1 MEPVEDPHKSAPVIR
16 GGSDARQRLPP
27 VVRRASFPDD
37 LVAAGDPNF
46 TWRGDSGG
54 EAHPRAAYS
63 SLHSVGPADDA
74 LLVPAATASL
84 NLSLGPPRAL
94 LPSSRQRARDTFVE
108 SLPAVA
114 MDVADAAAT
123 ATVHRD
129 DQTGDGN
136 LTVRTFMFP
145 LPADESAS
153 PRPGFK
159 RGRGLPD
166 EDEDEDDD
174 DDGDDEVQGRE
185 RPSRSSS
192 SPSSAGV
199 ARLSTAKFAGQG
211 SGGSG
216 KNSEGPSRGK
226 LSRRRGEPVDAALPT
241 EIRRIASGARLAAPS
256 LVPQACADLYRQG
269 LSPESRFPQPVKNA
283 HTTES
288 PPPLTPALPRP
299 VGPHI
304 TQRDR
309 VHMSFARGPQAPQF
323 PQPPPPPFLGG
334 STGVASSAA
343 TASSAAAAA
352 PATTVAASG
361 GWNCPDGS
369 SLLMHRRLPPVADA
383 GTGLGARGGDE
394 RGPHAL
400 GAEDEQRTTADA
412 AGGGEHGWQWHTRL
426 RRARTEGR
434 LLGEV
439 SSHNSNTF
447 AAGDERMA
455 GPLGLARL
463 EWQGLLAAGAGA
475 RFGGAEE
482 RIAALLRGA
491 GGNATDS
498 GNGGGETGVK
508 RGATFLT
515 PRTESSGPGWQLA
528 QQQINAAAIVSAAAA
543 GIALSTHQRQTAQE
557 LAEAQPVAQPS
568 PPLLPRLPAQHPS
581 GGALLSPHGVCPR
594 RVSSFDSSLM
604 SHKVPP
610 PLPRAASYHDPPPAP
625 TAAAVAAEGR
635 AGGAG
640 YGGSAADVGGR
651 RGSETVGGGGA
662 SVSRSG
668 RAGGGSTAT
677 GTTGA
682 GGGGGSKGRLWCGE
696 EGYKCKDCGMRFTNA
711 QALGGHMTAHT
722 KRRRSN
728 FASYSFSDM
737 GSGGSTAFAM
747 AGPTSI
753 APPAVPAATPLGLTT
768 PPAAIPSGAPL
779 THAASAAAA
788 AYLASAG
795 AGAAAIGGTV
805 PSVHA
810 HAVATVAEPVLGSL
824 LGLGLGGAGS
834 MGVMRGSGRDVGGHS
849 LQEQRSAAAR
859 QQMVA
864 GGRADLG
871 SGIGVGSSRERVG
884 RGFEARSGRGDG
896 GEELEWSPM
905 GMQRQRLV
913 QASESSQPTVQFKSD
928 PSDLSAPELVSA
940 RAWCQLERSSGGA
953 STPLAAGLS
962 PFAHALAATAVPGA
976 DGPLSSA
983 AAAAVANAHWAYF
996 NSGASS
1002 TPQQLPA
1009 TAAAAAASVTAA
1021 LNLSPYAFSQ
1031 MPFLAALSASPASAA
1046 TAAAA
1051 AAAATA
1057 AAAAAAAAATMSA
1070 SALRSMVHAPHSPLH
1085 ATSSFATS
1093 LAAAAAV
1100 VAAAAASAGARETSP
1115 QGRVAAEQ
1123 VTLRGAQATPSSVGW
1138 SRRDDQSLPSV
1149 RPSLDGVPSRLA
1161 ADGGGNQDTDVEDQN
1176 ESKVRIDLNL
1186 AL

>member
-16 GGSDARQRLPP
+16 GGSDVRQRLPP

-37 LVAAGDPNF
+37 LVVAGDPNF

-74 LLVPAATASL
+74 QLVPAATASL

-94 LPSSRQRARDTFVE
+94 LPSSRQRARDTFVK

-123 ATVHRD
+123 ATAHRD

-136 LTVRTFMFP
+136 LTVRTFTFP

-153 PRPGFK
+153 PCPGFK
-159 RGRGLPD
+159 RGRGPD
-166 EDEDEDDD
+166 QDDDDD

-199 ARLSTAKFAGQG
+199 ARLSPAKFAGQG

-216 KNSEGPSRGK
+216 KNSEGSSRGK
-226 LSRRRGEPVDAALPT
+226 LSGRRGEPADAALST
-241 EIRRIASGARLAAPS
+241 EIRRITSGARLAAPS
-256 LVPQACADLYRQG
+256 PVPQARADLDRQR

-323 PQPPPPPFLGG
+323 PQPTPPPFLGG

-361 GWNCPDGS
+361 GWSGPDGS
-369 SLLMHRRLPPVADA
+369 SLLMHRRLLPVADA

-400 GAEDEQRTTADA
+400 GAEEEQREAAADA
-412 AGGGEHGWQWHTRL
+412 TGGGEHGWQWHTRL

-463 EWQGLLAAGAGA
+463 EWQGLLAAGAGG

-528 QQQINAAAIVSAAAA
+528 QQQQQLQLQQINAAALVSAAAA
-543 GIALSTHQRQTAQE
+543 GIAASTHQRQTAQE

-581 GGALLSPHGVCPR
+581 EGAVLSPHGVPPR
-594 RVSSFDSSLM
+594 RVSSFDFSLM

-610 PLPRAASYHDPPPAP
+610 PLPRAASYREPPPGP
-625 TAAAVAAEGR
+625 TAAAAVAEGR

-640 YGGSAADVGGR
+640 YGSGAADVGGR

-662 SVSRSG
+662 SVGRSG
-668 RAGGGSTAT
+668 RAGGGGGST
-677 GTTGA
+677 TTGVA
-682 GGGGGSKGRLWCGE
+682 GAVAGGGSKGRLWCGE

-753 APPAVPAATPLGLTT
+753 APPTVPAATPTVPAATPLGLAA

-795 AGAAAIGGTV
+795 AGAAATGGTV
-805 PSVHA
+805 PSTHA
-810 HAVATVAEPVLGSL
+810 HAAASVAEPVLGSL

-834 MGVMRGSGRDVGGHS
+834 MGVMRGSGRDAGGHS

-859 QQMVA
+859 QQMVG

-884 RGFEARSGRGDG
+884 RGFEARGGRGDG
-896 GEELEWSPM
+896 GEELEWSAM

-913 QASESSQPTVQFKSD
+913 QASESSQPTVQFKSGKHRGARVEASVVPVCQSAWNFTFSSPPALPAVFPSLPCPD
-928 PSDLSAPELVSA
+928 PSDMSAPELVSA
-940 RAWCQLERSSGGA
+940 RAWCQLDRSSGGA

-983 AAAAVANAHWAYF
+983 AAAAVANTHWASF
-996 NSGASS
+996 NSGLL
-1002 TPQQLPA
+1002 QK
-1009 TAAAAAASVTAA
+1009 
-1021 LNLSPYAFSQ
+1021 
-1031 MPFLAALSASPASAA
+1031 
-1046 TAAAA
+1046 
-1051 AAAATA
+1051 
-1057 AAAAAAAAATMSA
+1057 
-1070 SALRSMVHAPHSPLH
+1070 
-1085 ATSSFATS
+1085 
-1093 LAAAAAV
+1093 V
-1100 VAAAAASAGARETSP
+1100 VETKTLMWKTTTKARFGLT
-1115 QGRVAAEQ
+1115 
-1123 VTLRGAQATPSSVGW
+1123 
-1138 SRRDDQSLPSV
+1138 
-1149 RPSLDGVPSRLA
+1149 
-1161 ADGGGNQDTDVEDQN
+1161 
-1176 ESKVRIDLNL
+1176 
-1186 AL
+1186 